1 MMREVL
7 FFVIAFYR
15 LTGSGLNLEVPLFF
29 FHPSLS
35 QPPFPP
41 PISGVL
47 PPSSGCLLLDTL
59 LGRHDSECIIM
70 LISHHPSPLASIQH
84 SREVEE
90 VFLLETKIPAHPV
103 TQISLHAKKVSRYH
117 HHHNWRKCVT
127 IIIHTPLS
135 ILFY

>member
-1 MMREVL
+1 MYNHFFHHESILCQELYTYFVMNINSSVKINPSLVMMREVL

-47 PPSSGCLLLDTL
+47 PPLPAAFCLTPYLADMIPSASSC
-59 LGRHDSECIIM
+59 S
-70 LISHHPSPLASIQH
+70 S
-84 SREVEE
+84 
-90 VFLLETKIPAHPV
+90 
-103 TQISLHAKKVSRYH
+103 
-117 HHHNWRKCVT
+117 VT
-127 IIIHTPLS
+127 IHPH
-135 ILFY
+135 